1 MPRTKMNTYFGWIY
15 LITNIVNEKKYVGLT
30 TLETPKKRYEKH
42 WTNALAGLDYALY
55 RAFRKYGESN
65 FKFEVLYTA
74 MCDNED
80 ELKNCISNMEAYY
93 AEQMMTYIWDDEPG
107 GYNMVWCGDKPT
119 LGFKHTEEELEKMR
133 KAWETRDA
141 PSDLQKKKTS
151 DSLKSFHANAN
162 EFQKQMIVDRA
173 KLIGEKQR
181 GRPKKQETKDAISK
195 TLTGRKDSSGVIGN
209 KIMGHT
215 KLGKDGE
222 KYIKTHKYSG
232 WIVHI
237 NNKMYGKFSKT
248 FKTLEESK
256 NARNEFLKQFESV

>member
-1 MPRTKMNTYFGWIY
+1 MPITKMNTYFGWIY

-42 WTNALAGLDYALY
+42 WTNAVAGLDYALY

-93 AEQMMTYIWDDEPG
+93 AEQMQTYIWDEEPG

-119 LGFKHTEEELEKMR
+119 LGFKHTEEELKKMR
-133 KAWETRDA
+133 NAWKNRDA
-141 PSDLQKKKTS
+141 PSDSQKKKTS
-151 DSLKSFHANAN
+151 DSLKSFYTNAN
-162 EFQKQMIVDRA
+162 ESQKQKIAERA
-173 KLIGEKQR
+173 KLNGEKQR

-195 TLTGRKDSSGVIGN
+195 RLTGRKDSTNVIDN
-209 KIMGHT
+209 KITGHT

-222 KYIKTHKYSG
+222 KYIRAHIWSG
-232 WIVHI
+232 WMVFI
-237 NNKMYGKFSKT
+237 NNKKYGYFCKT
-248 FKTLEESK
+248 FPTLPESIA
-256 NARNEFLKQFESV
+256 ARDAFINKV

>member
-1 MPRTKMNTYFGWIY
+1 MKTYFGWIY
-15 LITNIVNEKKYVGLT
+15 LITNIVNGKKYIGLT

-42 WTNALAGLDYALY
+42 WTNAVAGLDYALY

-65 FKFEVLYTA
+65 FKFEVLYTS
-74 MCDNED
+74 MCDNEE

-93 AEQMMTYIWDDEPG
+93 AEQMNTYIWDNEPG

-141 PSDLQKKKTS
+141 PTDLQKKKTS
-151 DSLKSFHANAN
+151 DSLKSFHINAN
-162 EFQKQMIVDRA
+162 ESQKQMIIDRA
-173 KLIGEKQR
+173 KLIGEKQK
-181 GRPKKQETKDAISK
+181 GIPKKQETKDAISK
-195 TLTGRKDSSGVIGN
+195 TLTGRKDSSDVIGN

-222 KYIKTHKYSG
+222 KYIRTHEYSG
-232 WIVHI
+232 WMVFI
-237 NNKMYGKFSKT
+237 NNKKHGYYCKT
-248 FKTLEESK
+248 FPSK
-256 NARNEFLKQFESV
+256 DEAITARDEFLK